1 MIEACWC
8 EQHDLFYWES
18 LNSQPVTLPE
28 TDPILA
34 HTLAAYSYCMRT
46 NFFDNL
52 SDRFVQGPNVSL
64 SVQRP
69 EWHKLLLIKFLT
81 IHGKWVFSVNTV
93 RVGANGA
100 CWGLLGNKA
109 SPPSESTFE
118 ESTMWK
124 HEQLRLK
131 GPEAALQL
139 AELLFYRKVINAS
152 AEPRKFSFWLFSAG
166 FHIQIRGRKD
176 AKLRMQNIQLGIDY
190 GLSFRDFKMP
200 QEFN

>member
-18 LNSQPVTLPE
+18 LNSQAVTLPE
-28 TDPILA
+28 TDPVLA

-81 IHGKWVFSVNTV
+81 IHGKWVFSVNTAP
-93 RVGANGA
+93 VGANGA

-109 SPPSESTFE
+109 SSPPPI
-118 ESTMWK
+118 WVNIWRK
-124 HEQLRLK
+124 HEVKTWRAQAERA
-131 GPEAALQL
+131 GSRSAAGWAAVLQKSYQCFRRFRNSPFGYV
-139 AELLFYRKVINAS
+139 LLVFI
-152 AEPRKFSFWLFSAG
+152 
-166 FHIQIRGRKD
+166 
-176 AKLRMQNIQLGIDY
+176 
-190 GLSFRDFKMP
+190 FK
-200 QEFN
+200 

>member
-34 HTLAAYSYCMRT
+34 HTLAAYPYCMRT

-69 EWHKLLLIKFLT
+69 EWHKLLLIKILT
-81 IHGKWVFSVNTV
+81 IHGKWVFSVNTA

-100 CWGLLGNKA
+100 CWGLLGNK
-109 SPPSESTFE
+109 PPPRLSQHLKKARGENMNS
-118 ESTMWK
+118 SGWK
-124 HEQLRLK
+124 
-131 GPEAALQL
+131 
-139 AELLFYRKVINAS
+139 
-152 AEPRKFSFWLFSAG
+152 
-166 FHIQIRGRKD
+166 GRKQ
-176 AKLRMQNIQLGIDY
+176 LCSWLSCCFTQQLSMQWNSPFG
-190 GLSFRDFKMP
+190 
-200 QEFN
+200 